1 MMKCKTLILAGSML
15 AFFGNAQAQ
24 SIDPLQVRDMAAACA
39 SCHGDQG
46 RAEVGMV
53 SLAGAN
59 KDEVLKK
66 MLDYKT
72 GKQPSTIM
80 QQLAKGYSD
89 DQLAAM
95 ASYFSAQRK

>member
-1 MMKCKTLILAGSML
+1 MMKWNTLILAGAMF
-15 AFFGNAQAQ
+15 AFFGSAQAQ
-24 SIDPLQVRDMAAACA
+24 AIDPLQLRDMAAACA

-59 KDEVLKK
+59 KDELLKK